1 MEEWDFVDEK
11 ELQNWKGARIC
22 LTCQHFA
29 YGVDAHCRTMD
40 WPGVTKL
47 HRLRPVDGACS
58 AAE

>member
-29 YGVDAHCRTMD
+29 YGVDAHCRTM
-40 WPGVTKL
+40 VACN
-47 HRLRPVDGACS
+47 LRQQQHHLPQ
-58 AAE
+58 